1 VIVKEHELPWTKL
14 KGVRAD
20 GAAEYCG
27 KEDKFVWLNG
37 ARNGETV
44 LNFT

>member
-14 KGVRAD
+14 KGVTAD

-27 KEDKFVWLNG
+27 KEDKFARLNG
-37 ARNGETV
+37 ARNGERV
-44 LNFT
+44 LNFA

>member
-1 VIVKEHELPWTKL
+1 VIVKELELPWTKL
-14 KGVRAD
+14 KGVTAD
-20 GAAEYCG
+20 GAAEYCA